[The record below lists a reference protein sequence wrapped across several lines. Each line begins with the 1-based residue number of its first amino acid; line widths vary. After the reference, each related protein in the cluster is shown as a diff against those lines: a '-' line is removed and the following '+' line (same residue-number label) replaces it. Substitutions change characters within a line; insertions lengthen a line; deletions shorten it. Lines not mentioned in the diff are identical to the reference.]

1 MKNLNFYIGNTDYEW
16 FMFLSRLRP
25 EEINFWQP
33 GGKTR
38 FHAIGQGEPFLFRL
52 GRGINRIAG
61 IGFFSSNSI
70 LPIDF
75 AWEVFGEKNGVESLE
90 SFRQKIASY
99 RDTSN
104 PIDQN
109 PYIGCIILTNPVFF
123 EESDWIPLPEWNKN
137 IVQGRRY
144 DMFSEDGRIIWER
157 VEELLSKYKLFEKE
171 KEFKSQLVLDFA
183 EEGSPAERYGAE
195 ILTRVRLGQG
205 AFRVMITDAYKRQ
218 CAVTGEKTL
227 PVLDAAHIKPYD
239 KSGPHS
245 IRNGILLRTDIH
257 KLFDRGYI
265 TITCDYKIE
274 VSRKIKEEFDNGKNY
289 YQFHGKSII
298 TLPQRINDRPSRQFI
313 EWHNQN
319 VYKG

>member
-1 MKNLNFYIGNTDYEW
+1 MKKLEFYIGNTDYDW
-16 FMFLSRLRP
+16 FIFLKNLRP
-25 EEINFWQP
+25 DEINFWQP

-38 FHAIGQGEPFLFRL
+38 FHAINIGEPFLFRL
-52 GRGINRIAG
+52 GKGINKIAG
-61 IGFFSSNSI
+61 VGFFSSNSI

-90 SFRQKIASY
+90 FFRQKIASY
-99 RDTSN
+99 RDPSN
-104 PIDQN
+104 PIDKN
-109 PYIGCIILTNPVFF
+109 PNIGCIILTNPVFF
-123 EESDWIPLPEWNKN
+123 EENDWIEIPSWSRS
-137 IVQGRRY
+137 IVQGRKY
-144 DMFSEDGRIIWER
+144 DMYSDEGNAIWEK
-157 VEELLSKYKLFEKE
+157 VERILEKQKFFEVEKE
-171 KEFKSQLVLDFA
+171 YKNQLVLDFP
-183 EEGSPAERYGAE
+183 EEYPNKKYSEE
-195 ILTRVRLGQG
+195 FLTRARLGQG

-265 TITCDYKIE
+265 TITYDYRIE

-319 VYKG
+319 VYKE